1 MRPNIYRILLC
12 LVLLMGIGTTKA
24 FAADYLYVI
33 TDGSGNYLANSS
45 GNMINSTSFDPKTC
59 VWTCSGDGKGTLVN
73 SNYYLQYKSSS
84 SLTITSTSKSATT
97 WTISNN
103 NVSYTSRSTK
113 YDISYSSSSWSVNS
127 TQSAASSIYS
137 VTKLTTEAVFS
148 MTLNYDSGRKQGE
161 NVFEREGDTR
171 DYTIDLSYTPAYNTY
186 SWTTSDNATMTYY
199 AATDDSYVSETAPDV
214 ITEATSYKWTSDHEE
229 NITFD
234 DDESAQ
240 ATATYETKLD
250 EDADVTITAT
260 ATIEKSASSF
270 MTQDITLTATDT
282 VALKSRYLVDL
293 QYKVGSSSL
302 YIGETTKITYAGW
315 YDQDNTTVT
324 FTSSNTDVAEVS
336 TDGVITA
343 KGVGTGGTDA
353 VSVVITAA
361 TSQTD
366 DYEASTSVINITVK
380 KHPTAMT
387 LQYDKSALTYGDAAP
402 ALTGMTLTDTFNNT
416 ELTSGVTY
424 TSSDLCVNVNATT
437 GELTINKAGTAVI
450 TAEYLGDDT
459 HVEASASYTITVSKA
474 ATTLSFEQD
483 SYIAQLTKDFTSPVA
498 TLSPAGVG
506 TVTYSYTSTP
516 ENLITLDATTGA
528 VTLGEEQGTATVTAT
543 FAGNDCYEASTAS
556 YVLTV
561 TSKEFPDFSFSIN
574 GNELY
579 VEQTITAT
587 ATTNSTAGITYA
599 SSNEDI
605 LTVTDEGKITAIGEG
620 TAYVRITS
628 VEDDTYMAVNASYPI
643 TVKRWPT
650 KIELTYASASY
661 YTDHEGDIAPQS
673 VMLHET
679 VNNTRVDDLNNLVTY
694 STEDNNVLTVN
705 ASTGHITL
713 LGKGGSAVITV
724 TYAGTSKYAPAS
736 AEVVI
741 SVKAVTTPGTF
752 IRLKD
757 AAGNYLSSDGSTV
770 NASSATADA
779 SSIIWYGEDRSLL
792 FYACGLYLK
801 DATPSLADV
810 VNKGVR
816 GTNFTFTHTQDNF
829 TISDGTNT
837 LTSNGSTEW
846 TMEAVDY
853 LPVTFNSAGYG
864 YATFFCPVELSC
876 PAGVV
881 AYYPTASTSGSSDS
895 ESVITLKSVTGG
907 YIPHNT
913 PVVLQ
918 TNYVGTYNFY
928 IVEEEEFEFS
938 DLWDGLQGT
947 VSAINTASVYSGTQW
962 PYALQPLKS
971 SEAVGFYPW
980 KSDKHTTIPGFR
992 CYIPGATASSAK
1004 GFRFVMDDGT
1014 ATGIDGITATSSA
1027 DAPIYNLQ
1035 GISVGTDL
1043 QSLPAGVYI
1052 QSGRKVVKE

>member
-24 FAADYLYVI
+24 FADDYLYVI
-33 TDGSGNYLANSS
+33 TDGSGNYLANNS
-45 GNMINSTSFDPKTC
+45 GSIVNATSFDPKTC
-59 VWTCSGDGKGTLVN
+59 VWTCSGEGSGNL
-73 SNYYLQYKSSS
+73 SNNGYYLYYKKSLSLNKSS
-84 SLTITSTSKSATT
+84 KTT
-97 WTISNN
+97 WNISSNK
-103 NVSYTSRSTK
+103 VSCTSSSKT
-113 YDISYSSSSWSVNS
+113 YYINYSSGSWSVS
-127 TQSAASSIYS
+127 QSAGASIYS
-137 VTKLTTEAVFS
+137 VAKVSPEAVS
-148 MTLNYDSGRKQGE
+148 TMTLNYDSGRKQGE
-161 NVFEREGDTR
+161 NVFERPDDTR
-171 DYTIDLSYTPAYNTY
+171 NYYIDLTYTPAYNTY
-186 SWTTSDNATMTYY
+186 SWTTSDNTEMKYY
-199 AATDDSYVSETAPDV
+199 AATDDSYVSETAPEA
-214 ITEATSYKWTSDHEE
+214 ITEATSYKWTSDHEN

-240 ATATYETKLD
+240 ATATYEVKLD
-250 EDADVTITAT
+250 EDADVIITAT
-260 ATIEKSASSF
+260 ATIGKSASSF
-270 MTQDITLTATDT
+270 MTADVTLTASDT
-282 VALKSRYLVDL
+282 VALKARLL
-293 QYKVGSSSL
+293 PNIQYAVGSSSL
-302 YIGETTKITYAGW
+302 YIGETTQITYAGW
-315 YDQDNTTVT
+315 YDADNTTVT
-324 FTSSNTDVAEVS
+324 FTSSNTAIAEVS

-343 KGVGTGGTDA
+343 KGVGTDGTDA
-353 VSVVITAA
+353 TSVVITAA

-402 ALTGMTLTDTFNNT
+402 TLTGMTLTDTYDNS

-424 TSSDLCVNVNATT
+424 TSNDLCVNVNATT
-437 GELTINKAGTAVI
+437 GELTINNAGTAVI
-450 TAEYLGDDT
+450 TAQYQGDDT
-459 HVEASASYTITVSKA
+459 HVKASASYTITVNKA

-506 TVTYSYTSTP
+506 TMTYSYTSTP
-516 ENLITLDATTGA
+516 ENLITLDANTGA
-528 VTLGEEQGTATVTAT
+528 VTLGTEQGTATVTAT

-561 TSKEFPDFSFSIN
+561 TSKEFPDFSFTIDTK
-574 GNELY
+574 ELY
-579 VEQTITAT
+579 VEQYFTAT
-587 ATTNSTAGITYA
+587 ATTNSTKGITYV

-628 VEDDTYMAVNASYPI
+628 VEDDTYLGVSADYPI

-650 KIELTYASASY
+650 KIELTYASVSY

-679 VNNTRVDDLNNLVTY
+679 VNNTRVDDLSNLVTY
-694 STEDNNVLTVN
+694 STEENNVLTVN

-713 LGKGGSAVITV
+713 LGKGGTAVITV

-741 SVKAVTTPGTF
+741 NVKAVTTPGTF

-770 NASSATADA
+770 SASSSTADA

-801 DATPSLADV
+801 DATPSLAGVMD
-810 VNKGVR
+810 KGKS

-846 TMEAVDY
+846 TMEAVDC

-881 AYYPTASTSGSSDS
+881 AYYPTASTAGTS
-895 ESVITLKSVTGG
+895 EGENVITLKSVVGG

-928 IVEEEEFEFS
+928 IVEEEEVEFS

-947 VSAINTASVYSGTQW
+947 VSAINTASVYSGSQW

-980 KSDKHTTIPGFR
+980 KSDKHATIPAFR
-992 CYIPGATASSAK
+992 CYIPGATASNAK
-1004 GFRFVMDDGT
+1004 GFRFVMDGGT
-1014 ATGIDGITATSSA
+1014 TGIDDITATSESA
-1027 DAPIYNLQ
+1027 TYYNLQ
-1035 GISVGTDL
+1035 GIAVGTDL

-1052 QSGRKVVKE
+1052 QGGRKVVKY